1 MIKETPSYKGK
12 VKVAIKK
19 GNRTI
24 KRSNH
29 NAGMPDMAMLF
40 AKAITGSLDLATDV
54 PRILDIGYKVVQTQ
68 SPSEPVDNGLW
79 TSILNSPVPI
89 GGRQYKY
96 DSTLKN
102 WVGILT
108 TTVFATDLNAAL
120 LNNVKDG
127 VESGRYELRIRLG
140 SYRREDRKYFA
151 EVEIDNEFLD
161 SLKEA
166 TSAIITWYTELLYNE
181 ENSSN
186 VTSGNIQKE
195 ERN

>member
-1 MIKETPSYKGK
+1 MIKETPSYKGN

-19 GNRTI
+19 GNNTI

-40 AKAITGSLDLATDV
+40 AKAITGSLDLATDI

-68 SPSEPVDNGLW
+68 SSSESVDNGLW

-120 LNNVKDG
+120 LNNVQDG
-127 VESGRYELRIRLG
+127 VASGRYELRIRLG
-140 SYRREDRKYFA
+140 SYRREDRRYFA
-151 EVEIDNEFLD
+151 EVEIDNDFLD
-161 SLKEA
+161 SLKES

-181 ENSSN
+181 ENSSS

-195 ERN
+195 ELN

>member
-1 MIKETPSYKGK
+1 MIKETPSYKGN

-19 GNRTI
+19 GNNTI

-29 NAGMPDMAMLF
+29 TAGMADMVMLF
-40 AKAITGSLDLATDV
+40 AKAISGSLDLATDI

-68 SPSEPVDNGLW
+68 SSSESVDNGLW

-108 TTVFATDLNAAL
+108 TTVFATDLNSAL
-120 LNNVKDG
+120 LANVQDG

-140 SYRREDRKYFA
+140 SYRREDRRYFA
-151 EVEIDNEFLD
+151 EVEIDNEFLN
-161 SLKEA
+161 SLKES

-181 ENSSN
+181 ENSSSI
-186 VTSGNIQKE
+186 TSGNIQSE
-195 ERN
+195 DI

>member
-1 MIKETPSYKGK
+1 MIKETPSYKGN
-12 VKVAIKK
+12 VKVEKKK
-19 GNRTI
+19 GNNTI

-120 LNNVKDG
+120 LNNQ
-127 VESGRYELRIRLG
+127 
-140 SYRREDRKYFA
+140 
-151 EVEIDNEFLD
+151 FL
-161 SLKEA
+161 A
-166 TSAIITWYTELLYNE
+166 T
-181 ENSSN
+181 NS
-186 VTSGNIQKE
+186 Q
-195 ERN
+195 

>member
-1 MIKETPSYKGK
+1 MIKETPSYKGN

-19 GNRTI
+19 GNNTI

-40 AKAITGSLDLATDV
+40 AKAITGSLDLATDI

-68 SPSEPVDNGLW
+68 SSSESVDNGLW

-96 DSTLKN
+96 DSILKN

-108 TTVFATDLNAAL
+108 TTVFATDLNSAL
-120 LNNVKDG
+120 LANVQDG

-140 SYRREDRKYFA
+140 SYRREDRRYFA
-151 EVEIDNEFLD
+151 EVEIDNEFLN
-161 SLKEA
+161 SLKES

-181 ENSSN
+181 ENSSSI
-186 VTSGNIQKE
+186 TSGNIQSE
-195 ERN
+195 DI

>member
-1 MIKETPSYKGK
+1 MIKETPSYKGN

-19 GNRTI
+19 GNNTI

-40 AKAITGSLDLATDV
+40 AKAITGSLDLATDI

-68 SPSEPVDNGLW
+68 SSSESVDNGLW

-108 TTVFATDLNAAL
+108 TTVFATDLNSAL
-120 LNNVKDG
+120 LANVQDG

-140 SYRREDRKYFA
+140 SYRREDRRYFA
-151 EVEIDNEFLD
+151 EVEIDNEFLN
-161 SLKEA
+161 SLKES

-181 ENSSN
+181 ENSSSIA
-186 VTSGNIQKE
+186 SGNIQSE
-195 ERN
+195 DI

>member
-1 MIKETPSYKGK
+1 MIKETPSYKGN

-19 GNRTI
+19 GNNTI
-24 KRSNH
+24 KRSSH

-40 AKAITGSLDLATDV
+40 AKAITGSLDLATDI

-68 SPSEPVDNGLW
+68 SSSESVDNGLW

-108 TTVFATDLNAAL
+108 TTVFATDLNSAL
-120 LNNVKDG
+120 LANVQDG

-140 SYRREDRKYFA
+140 SYRREDRRYFA
-151 EVEIDNEFLD
+151 EVEIDNEFLN
-161 SLKEA
+161 SLKES

-181 ENSSN
+181 ENSSSI
-186 VTSGNIQKE
+186 TSGNIQSE
-195 ERN
+195 DI

>member
-19 GNRTI
+19 GNSTI

-68 SPSEPVDNGLW
+68 SSSESVDNGLW

-108 TTVFATDLNAAL
+108 TTVFATDLNSAL
-120 LNNVKDG
+120 LSNVQDG

-140 SYRREDRKYFA
+140 SYRREDRRFFA

-161 SLKEA
+161 SLKES

-181 ENSSN
+181 ENSST
-186 VTSGNIQKE
+186 VTSGDIQTE
-195 ERN
+195 DI